1 MKKIK
6 KTFAIIL
13 SLLSISLFIDA
24 QNLRLSVLANPQVS
38 WLTPDIEDISPSGSI
53 IGINT
58 GIGMDIFFAE
68 NYAFSTGIKINNIG
82 GSLLYNDSI
91 SISSEGTVS
100 MAKNIEYRTQYLSV
114 PIGLKLKSVEI
125 GYTTIWVNPGI
136 TPMFKL
142 KAQAYFDDE
151 SEKYNV
157 LEEIGLININYF
169 IEAGIE
175 YSLGGNT
182 ALVAGLGYYS
192 GFMDITNA
200 NEDKIT
206 TGSFGLVLGILF

>member
-1 MKKIK
+1 MKK
-6 KTFAIIL
+6 TLAIIL
-13 SLLSISLFIDA
+13 SLLSISLFLNA
-24 QNLRLSVLANPQVS
+24 QNLRLSILANPQIS
-38 WLTPDIEDISPSGSI
+38 WLTPDIENISPSGNI

-91 SISSEGTVS
+91 SISSEGIVS
-100 MAKNIEYRTQYLSV
+100 MARNIEYKTQYLSV
-114 PIGLKLKSVEI
+114 PIGLKLKTVEI

-151 SEKYNV
+151 SESQNV

-192 GFMDITNA
+192 GFMDITNHV
-200 NEDKIT
+200 EDKIT
-206 TGSFGLVLGILF
+206 TGSIGLVLGILF